1 MAILKFPNF
10 KNGKIQTIE
19 SSNLGPGGTFWGQGG
34 TKIKKSKKIFFNKT
48 YQVDTSQKGK
58 IERNTIKI
66 LSDRLEVTIKSY

>member
-1 MAILKFPNF
+1 MEKYRQLNHLI
-10 KNGKIQTIE
+10 
-19 SSNLGPGGTFWGQGG
+19 WGQGG
-34 TKIKKSKKIFFNKT
+34 HFGARGAPKSKNQKKFFFNKT